1 MKKTWLSGPYILW
14 MIVFILLPLFMIVY
28 YAFTNQ
34 QGAFTVENVTAIF
47 DSVHMKAL
55 ILSLKL
61 ALITTILCLLIS
73 YPLAII
79 LSKWK
84 IRRKGMLVF
93 LFVLPMWMNFM
104 LRLLALQLLISDNG
118 IINAVLG
125 FLGLPQMEIMNT
137 QTAVILGMVYD
148 YLPFM
153 ILPLYNAIS
162 KIGDDVINAA
172 RDLGANGSC
181 VIRKIIIPLSMPG
194 AISGIVMVFIPAMTT
209 FVISDLLGG
218 AKTQLIGNIIN
229 QEFMLSYNWQLG
241 SGLSFVLMLFVI
253 ISMAFAQSR
262 GSKEGLV

>member
-1 MKKTWLSGPYILW
+1 MKKTWLSGPYIFW

-28 YAFTNQ
+28 YAFIDP
-34 QGAFTVENVTAIF
+34 QGNFVLKNVTAIF
-47 DSVHMKAL
+47 TPVHMKAL
-55 ILSLKL
+55 LLSLKL
-61 ALITTILCLLIS
+61 ALLTTIVCLLLA

-118 IINAVLG
+118 ILNSLLE
-125 FLGLPQMEIMNT
+125 FLGLPQLKIMNT
-137 QTAVILGMVYD
+137 QTAVVLGMVYD

-172 RDLGANGSC
+172 RDLGANSGC

-218 AKTQLIGNIIN
+218 SKTQLIGNIIE
-229 QEFMLSYNWQLG
+229 QEFTFSYNWHLG

>member
-34 QGAFTVENVTAIF
+34 QGDFTVENVISVF
-47 DSVHMKAL
+47 EPVHMKAL
-55 ILSLKL
+55 LLSLKL
-61 ALITTILCLLIS
+61 AFVTTVCCLLLA

-84 IRRKGMLVF
+84 IRKKGMLVF

-118 IINAVLG
+118 ILNAVLG
-125 FLGLPQMEIMNT
+125 FLGLPELRIMNT
-137 QTAVILGMVYD
+137 QTAVVLGMVYD

-172 RDLGANGSC
+172 RDLGADSAC
-181 VIRKIIIPLSMPG
+181 VIRKIILPLSMPG
-194 AISGIVMVFIPAMTT
+194 AVSGIVMVFIPAMTT

-218 AKTQLIGNIIN
+218 AKTQLIGNVIN
-229 QEFMLSYNWQLG
+229 QEFMLSYNWQSG
-241 SGLSFVLMLFVI
+241 SGLSFVLMVFVI

>member
-14 MIVFILLPLFMIVY
+14 MVAFILLPLFMIVY
-28 YAFTNQ
+28 YGFTNQ
-34 QGAFTVENVTAIF
+34 QGTFTLENVASILEP
-47 DSVHMKAL
+47 VHMKAL
-55 ILSLKL
+55 LLSLKL
-61 ALITTILCLLIS
+61 ALITTIICLLLA

-84 IRRKGMLVF
+84 IRRKGTLVF

-104 LRLLALQLLISDNG
+104 LRILALQLLISDNG
-118 IINAVLG
+118 IISAILG
-125 FLGLPQMEIMNT
+125 FFGLPGLKIMNT
-137 QTAVILGMVYD
+137 QGAVILGMVYD

-172 RDLGANGSC
+172 RDLGANSSC

-194 AISGIVMVFIPAMTT
+194 VVSGIVMVFIPSMTT

-218 AKTQLIGNIIN
+218 SKTQLIGNVIN
-229 QEFMLSYNWQLG
+229 QEFMLSYNWQSG
-241 SGLSFVLMLFVI
+241 SGLSFVLMVFVI

>member
-34 QGAFTVENVTAIF
+34 QGAFTIENVTAIF
-47 DSVHMKAL
+47 APVHMKAL
-55 ILSLKL
+55 LLSLKL
-61 ALITTILCLLIS
+61 ALITTIICLLVS

-84 IRRKGMLVF
+84 IRKKGMLVF

-118 IINAVLG
+118 IINVALE
-125 FLGLPQMEIMNT
+125 FLGLPQMKIMNT
-137 QTAVILGMVYD
+137 QTAVVLGMVYD

-172 RDLGANGSC
+172 RDLGANSSC

-194 AISGIVMVFIPAMTT
+194 AISGVVMVFIPAMMT

-253 ISMAFAQSR
+253 ISMAFAGSR